1 MRSYQ
6 SLYFI
11 VLLFLVPAKGY
22 TQKIPPE
29 FKPVV
34 GTNGVS
40 IGKITSITQDK
51 FGYIWLVDQ
60 ASQCLIRYDG
70 VKMKI
75 FRSDPRDTNSV
86 NSSGFECIAA
96 DSSGGIWVDAVKGID
111 KFDPATE
118 KFIHYRYPNA
128 SGQNSTNVIL
138 VDHSGIVWLGTNLG
152 LYRLEP
158 NTRKFIH
165 YEHKENDPA
174 SLSCNTV
181 RSLYEDHQGV
191 LWIGTGLPFD
201 TLKEGGLNKLDRVSG
216 KFTRYMHDPNNQHS
230 LINNKIRAIFEDS
243 RGTFWVG
250 TQGDG
255 LHIMDRTTG
264 SFLRLTYDPNHPDK
278 LSRPPV
284 KNGYDHITFIT
295 EDVTGK
301 IWIGTYTEGLVRYDP
316 VTKELE
322 HYYADKKTGGFT
334 DSTSWCAFNS
344 QDGVLWI
351 AVEGINLFSIDP
363 SRKSIPGV
371 STGSPVT
378 NFLEDKDGFLWTSTA
393 GNGLLKFDSRYNLIR
408 QFKHD
413 RSDQFSLL
421 HNHVA
426 GLFQNHYDTIW
437 VGTHNGLRKLN
448 TVTEK
453 FYRLDDKHHL
463 KDSAD
468 IGVVRIIQ
476 DKEGVM
482 WFTRWGLGLISYDP
496 RTARFKH
503 YLFNEKDPS
512 SLASN
517 ALNCVLEDHSGWI
530 WIAGLGGVSR
540 LDRNTGKFKRYLPD
554 IFTTYLFEDSRNE
567 LWVGSAKGLFL
578 YNQRE
583 DRFENFFDPQTTIS
597 ASPSGSIIEDNEKNL
612 WFSIFSGI
620 VKLNPVTKETFIYG
634 SRFGIGLNSIAP
646 WTRSYKDSKGRILFP
661 HESGF
666 YAFYPDQLSAKSEF
680 KIIITDL
687 LINNRRIIYENKDF
701 LEGPVEQLSNLDLAY
716 NQNNITFSF
725 AAIDYR
731 NPEDIKYS
739 TMLEGYDNTWREIT
753 AEKSSYYFNVGKG
766 KYIYHIKASGSD
778 GSMSEK
784 TIVIRIHPPWWQTW
798 WAYTLYVL
806 LFTVAVWAFIKWRT
820 RTLKKE
826 KTILEETVKIRT
838 AEVVKQ
844 KEKSDELLLNI
855 LPSEVAEELKEK
867 GYTTAKSFDEVTVLF
882 SDIKGFTNVVEKM
895 TAQELVKEIDTYF
908 SAFDNVIL
916 KYGLEKIKT
925 IGDAYIA
932 AGGLPEKNAAIA
944 ENVIE
949 AAIAMQQEVEKLKQ
963 ERIKLNKPYFELRIG
978 IHTGPVVAGVVGIK
992 KFQYDIWGDTVN
1004 LAARMEQSGVPGKI
1018 NISQQTYELVK
1029 DQFTCVHRGKIEAK
1043 NKGEIDM
1050 YFVE

>member
-11 VLLFLVPAKGY
+11 VLLFLIPAEGY

-29 FKPVV
+29 FKLVV

-40 IGKITSITQDK
+40 IGKITGITQDK

-60 ASQCLIRYDG
+60 SSQCLIRYDG
-70 VKMKI
+70 VQMKT
-75 FRSDPRDTNSV
+75 FRSNARDTNSV

-96 DSSGGIWVDAVKGID
+96 DSTGGIWVDAVKGVD

-118 KFIHYRYPNA
+118 KFIHYRYPKA
-128 SGQNSTNVIL
+128 SGQSSTNVIL
-138 VDHSGIVWLGTNLG
+138 VDHSGIVWAGTNDG

-158 NTRKFIH
+158 NTRKFIR

-201 TLKEGGLNKLDRVSG
+201 TLKEGGLNKLDRLSG
-216 KFTRYMHDPNNQHS
+216 KFTRYMQDPNNQHS

-255 LHIMDRTTG
+255 LHTMDRATG

-322 HYYADKKTGGFT
+322 HYYADKKADGFT

-351 AVEGINLFSIDP
+351 AVEGINLFRIDP

-378 NFLEDKDGFLWTSTA
+378 NFLEDKDGFLWISTA
-393 GNGLLKFDSRYNLIR
+393 GNGLLKFDSHYNLIR

-413 RSDQFSLL
+413 RSDPLSLL

-426 GLFQNHYDTIW
+426 GLFQNHYDTMW

-448 TVTEK
+448 TVSEK
-453 FYRLDDKHHL
+453 FYRLDDKDHL

-468 IGVVRIIQ
+468 IPVVRIIQ
-476 DKEGVM
+476 DKSGVM

-496 RTARFKH
+496 GAARFKH

-512 SLASN
+512 SLPSN

-530 WIAGLGGVSR
+530 WVAGLGGVSR
-540 LDRNTGKFKRYLPD
+540 FDRNTGKFKRYLPD

-583 DRFENFFDPQTTIS
+583 DRFENFFDPQTAITS
-597 ASPSGSIIEDNEKNL
+597 SPSGTIIEDDEKNL

-646 WTRSYKDSKGRILFP
+646 WARSYKDSKGRILFP

-666 YAFYPDQLSAKSEF
+666 YAFYPEQLSAKSAF

-687 LINNRRIIYENKDF
+687 LINNRRVVYENKDF
-701 LEGPVEQLSNLDLAY
+701 LEGPVEQLSNLDLAH

-731 NPEDIKYS
+731 NPEEIKYS

-778 GSMSEK
+778 GSTSEK

-806 LFTVAVWAFIKWRT
+806 LFTVAVWTFIKWRT

-867 GYTTAKSFDEVTVLF
+867 GYTTAKSFEEVTVLF

-895 TAQELVKEIDTYF
+895 TAQQLVKEIDTYF
-908 SAFDNVIL
+908 SAFDNIIL

-963 ERIKLNKPYFELRIG
+963 ERIKLEKPYFELRIG